1 MSAGTPQ
8 TFGNIGLDLT
18 PTLPVSGTVKITR
31 TVGDPLT
38 PPSTSANPLPIKRQ
52 YGITG
57 DINNGNT
64 TDIVFHYLN
73 STDELNGNPEQNLTI
88 FKTANNGPPYNLIGR
103 TGSVDVVNH
112 TVTRLGYD
120 GSLNTITL
128 GDEFN
133 PLPVVLVS
141 FNATRSAANALL
153 TWKTAIET
161 NSKGFEVQVS
171 TDGTTFRTLGFVS
184 SETPNS
190 IQAKNYKYVDT
201 ESGKF
206 GTRYYRLHQVDL
218 DGKDSYSPTRALSFD
233 GPATGAVA
241 LSVYP
246 NPFLDT
252 DKVSLNFGSDVSNGV
267 AQVQLIDMVGRTVR
281 QQSLTINNASLDLG
295 DLSDLHTGMYLAR
308 ITLADGSTQSV
319 RLQKK

>member
-1 MSAGTPQ
+1 M
-8 TFGNIGLDLT
+8 
-18 PTLPVSGTVKITR
+18 
-31 TVGDPLT
+31 
-38 PPSTSANPLPIKRQ
+38 
-52 YGITG
+52 
-57 DINNGNT
+57 
-64 TDIVFHYLN
+64 
-73 STDELNGNPEQNLTI
+73 
-88 FKTANNGPPYNLIGR
+88 
-103 TGSVDVVNH
+103 NH
-112 TVTRLGYD
+112 TVTKVAYD

-141 FNATRSAANALL
+141 FDATRSNANALL
-153 TWKTAIET
+153 AWKTATET

-171 TDGTTFRTLGFVS
+171 TDGTAFRTLGFVS
-184 SETPNS
+184 SQSPNS
-190 IQAKNYKYVDT
+190 TQARTYKYTDT

-218 DGKDSYSPTRALSFD
+218 DGKDSYSPTRAVSFE
-233 GPATGAVA
+233 GVATDAVA

-252 DKVSLNFGSDVSNGV
+252 DKVSLNFGTDVPNGV

-281 QQSLTINNASLDLG
+281 QQSLAISNASLDLG
-295 DLSDLHTGMYLAR
+295 DLSSLRSGMYLAR
-308 ITLADGSTQSV
+308 ITMPDGSTQSV